1 MKKLLMLLN
10 PLWLSLLG
18 QLSITAPEEF
28 LFRKFSP
35 DCKLEQAFH
44 DLIHDLHIRKFSKI
58 HISEKGACRDKN
70 GFCVPAICLR
80 AGEVRVHD
88 TLFVLRIVYER
99 ERNELYL
106 LLVRSDCRSPIF
118 RLFPQIGTEQDWRVL
133 VKCEQYFSPRC
144 SYTRNDVEC
153 VTARETASHDAATQ
167 YLQVSGRLN
176 LTDLNV
182 LEGMGNERL
191 QFLDLLLIYNLY
203 HVLPAS
209 ISPNFVFVLHT
220 KSSDDLDELR
230 RVFKYAS
237 LSVSATGRDVP
248 VYILSSKTD
257 YQAWRTAR
265 NAGLLC
271 YEKPPLHRRC
281 LMMCSALNL
290 GEKCCPRA
298 TKTSSFLPAALS
310 GAIALVLKSM
320 SETFV
325 SPMRSC
331 A

>member
-1 MKKLLMLLN
+1 M
-10 PLWLSLLG
+10 
-18 QLSITAPEEF
+18 
-28 LFRKFSP
+28 
-35 DCKLEQAFH
+35 
-44 DLIHDLHIRKFSKI
+44 
-58 HISEKGACRDKN
+58 
-70 GFCVPAICLR
+70 
-80 AGEVRVHD
+80 HD

-118 RLFPQIGTEQDWRVL
+118 RIFPQIGTEQDWRVL

-153 VTARETASHDAATQ
+153 VTAREAASHDAATQ

-182 LEGMGNERL
+182 LEAMGNEQL

-281 LMMCSALNL
+281 LMMCSALKL

-310 GAIALVLKSM
+310 GATALVLKSM
-320 SETFV
+320 SETCVF
-325 SPMRSC
+325 PMRSC